1 MTKDKEI
8 RDAETDELTGSK
20 TKAWFEE
27 NLRLI
32 VSIFIVLAIA
42 GGINSY
48 SKRGQENQIAI
59 NEPAQE
65 QILLEEDA
73 LNEEEEEEIT
83 ESESLPQESLTET
96 TETQSSVETE
106 TETPAE
112 EVSSAQTETS
122 QETKSQ
128 EVDKEEVQQQRE
140 ETKEPEQNKQETSS
154 QETAGGILVT
164 AQKGNGLTH
173 MARKATADYLSQN
186 PDSSLTAAHKIYIE
200 DYVQKASGHK
210 GKVLVGTQVNFSKD
224 LIRQAIEASKGLT
237 DTQLKHLQKY
247 AVTVPSL

>member
-32 VSIFIVLAIA
+32 VSVFIVLAIA

-48 SKRGQENQIAI
+48 SKRGQENKIAI
-59 NEPAQE
+59 NEPTQE

-73 LNEEEEEEIT
+73 FDEEEIT
-83 ESESLPQESLTET
+83 ESESLTEEPS
-96 TETQSSVETE
+96 TEKA
-106 TETPAE
+106 ETPKE

-122 QETKSQ
+122 QEIVAVE
-128 EVDKEEVQQQRE
+128 EVKEQKEEV
-140 ETKEPEQNKQETSS
+140 KIPEQPKQETPS
-154 QETAGGILVT
+154 QETSGGFLIT
-164 AQKGNGLTH
+164 AQRGDGLTH
-173 MARKATADYLSQN
+173 MARKATADYLTQN
-186 PDSSLTAAHKIYIE
+186 PDASLTAEHKIYIE
-200 DYVQKASGHK
+200 DYVRKAVGHK
-210 GKVLVGTQVNFSKD
+210 GKVAVGTQVNFSKD

-237 DTQLKHLQKY
+237 DMQIKNLHKY
-247 AVTVPSL
+247 SVLVSSP